1 MSLNHPNKLCNCN
14 SNHRKIDLRH
24 VILSEKIRLSL
35 PYVAHYMFKYV
46 IFIATS
52 FTCSQAT
59 QQPWITV
66 FVHGSVKAQW
76 ALCSLP
82 KVMLGRINEQATYA
96 TAVRMA
102 RQDPIFNALQ
112 AMQGPGLQPIYP
124 HNIANSL
131 APEAVGPHLIT
142 SVYNTVTLNAYP
154 EHKNYYYTFG
164 WSGLCSASSRY
175 DEAKKLYVALIPII
189 AAKTQEAGVVPR
201 VRLIGFSHGGNVVLN
216 LAAVREREKQIV
228 PLQIDETLL
237 LGMPVIPET
246 APLVSHPLFKK
257 IYHFYSPGDAIQR
270 SDFFSFKRFLSAD
283 TLGTQPH
290 NITQIKLSL
299 VRYLDDMKHTRPM
312 PPGHIEFWHLGWADF
327 YRKHFPLYP
336 LPLVTVMPHLL
347 AAIQNEA
354 ELGNHIQLTLH
365 PQREFMVIKGNGK
378 QKNLPFIKKTLLA
391 QLKKDAA
398 TYTPNS
404 EYFTDA
410 IEQSRQALSFART
423 NRGGALI
430 HNKLVGKNRYRKERR
445 SMCVD

>member
-1 MSLNHPNKLCNCN
+1 MSLNHPNKLHNCN
-14 SNHRKIDLRH
+14 SNHRKIGLPH
-24 VILSEKIRLSL
+24 VILSEKQRLSV
-35 PYVAHYMFKYV
+35 PYVAGYMFKYL
-46 IFIATS
+46 IAVTS
-52 FTCSQAT
+52 FFTFSKAT

-102 RQDPIFNALQ
+102 RHDSIFNALQ
-112 AMQGPGLQPIYP
+112 AMQDPGLKPVYP
-124 HNIANSL
+124 NGIATNL
-131 APEAVGPHLIT
+131 TPAQVGPNLIT
-142 SVYNTVTLNAYP
+142 HVYDAVTHNAYP
-154 EHKNYYYTFG
+154 DHKNYYYTFG

-175 DEAKKLYVALIPII
+175 EEAKKLYQELIPVI
-189 AAKTQEAGVVPR
+189 ATTTKDAGVAPR

-216 LAAVREREKQIV
+216 LAAVREREKHLL

-270 SDFFSFKRFLSAD
+270 SDFFSFKRFLSAG

-290 NITQIKLSL
+290 TITQIKLSL
-299 VRYLDDMKHTRPM
+299 IRYLDDTKHTRPM

-336 LPLVTVMPHLL
+336 LPLVTIMPHLI
-347 AAIQNEA
+347 AAIQNA
-354 ELGNHIQLTLH
+354 TELGNHIQLTLH
-365 PQREFMVIKGNGK
+365 PQREFMVIKGSGK
-378 QKNLPFIKKTLLA
+378 QKTLPFINKTLLA
-391 QLKKDAA
+391 KLKKDA
-398 TYTPNS
+398 TTHTPNA

-410 IEQSRQALSFART
+410 IEQSRQALSFARI